1 MNYFSAEP
9 VCNLR
14 SLRSVSLKVPDT
26 RPARDFYHEVWGGLS
41 TVEEDTDKF
50 WLRGTGSE
58 HHILRL
64 ERGEQNALGGGVSFA
79 LATPQ
84 DVDRAATKL
93 TVLGGIPLFREPG
106 PLDDAAGGYGLQLV
120 DPEGRLVELSADVHA
135 VVSQE
140 PAGRRALPRKIAHV
154 VLNTVDIDRA
164 TAFYTQVL
172 GMRISDWSEHQMAFL
187 RCNSEHHAI
196 AFNQAP
202 WTSVNHVAYE
212 MQSIDHFMRG
222 IGNLKRH
229 NIAPPQWGPG
239 RHGPG
244 DNTFSYFT
252 DPPSGLVCEYTSE
265 VARWTRTVGCAALG
279 SARLN
284 CPTSGGELQVR
295 PLPRSEA
302 PWPAF
307 RTAGISRWWSLDVRT
322 TSPCRKLL
330 PQKKPMRSSSLPPAT
345 DTAPTVAERRKTVHG
360 VSLVIR
366 GEGTPVFLMHGIG
379 GAASSCGAL
388 AQLLSAHGFQTFC
401 WDAPGYGESSAPPE
415 AWIIL
420 LWCWTSWPR

>member
-1 MNYFSAEP
+1 MNFFSSEP

-26 RPARDFYHEVWGGLS
+26 RPAKDFYDQVWGLS

-64 ERGEQNALGGGVSFA
+64 ETGEQNALGGVSFA

-84 DVDRAATKL
+84 DVDSAATKL
-93 TVLGGIPLFREPG
+93 VALGIPLFREPG
-106 PLDDAAGGYGLQLV
+106 PLGDAAGGYGVQLV
-120 DPEGRLVELSADVHA
+120 DPEGRLVELSANVHA

-222 IGNLKRH
+222 IGNLKQH
-229 NIAPPQWGPG
+229 NIAPQWGPG

-252 DPPSGLVCEYTSE
+252 DPAGLVCEYTSE
-265 VARWTRTVGCAALG
+265 VAQVDEDSWLCRTWE
-279 SARLN
+279 RT
-284 CPTSGGELQVR
+284 PELSDQ
-295 PLPRSEA
+295 
-302 PWPAF
+302 WG
-307 RTAGISRWWSLDVRT
+307 TAGPPTTAVRSAMAGVPDSGYRSMVVPGREDYF
-322 TSPCRKLL
+322 SPAKA
-330 PQKKPMRSSSLPPAT
+330 PAT
-345 DTAPTVAERRKTVHG
+345 EN
-360 VSLVIR
+360 
-366 GEGTPVFLMHGIG
+366 
-379 GAASSCGAL
+379 
-388 AQLLSAHGFQTFC
+388 AH
-401 WDAPGYGESSAPPE
+401 A
-415 AWIIL
+415 
-420 LWCWTSWPR
+420 

>member
-1 MNYFSAEP
+1 MNFFSSEP

-26 RPARDFYHEVWGGLS
+26 RPAKDFYDQVWGLS

-50 WLRGTGSE
+50 WLRVTGSE

-64 ERGEQNALGGGVSFA
+64 ETGEQNALGGVSFA

-84 DVDRAATKL
+84 DVDSAATKL
-93 TVLGGIPLFREPG
+93 VALGIPLFREPG
-106 PLDDAAGGYGLQLV
+106 PLDDAAGGYGLHLV
-120 DPEGRLVELSADVHA
+120 DPEGRLVELSANVHA

-222 IGNLKRH
+222 IGNLKQH
-229 NIAPPQWGPG
+229 NIAPQWGPG

-252 DPPSGLVCEYTSE
+252 DPAGLVCEYTSE
-265 VARWTRTVGCAALG
+265 VAQVDEDSWLCRTWE
-279 SARLN
+279 RT
-284 CPTSGGELQVR
+284 PELSDQ
-295 PLPRSEA
+295 
-302 PWPAF
+302 WG
-307 RTAGISRWWSLDVRT
+307 TAGPPTTAVRSAMAGVPDSGYRSLVVPGREDYF
-322 TSPCRKLL
+322 SPAKA
-330 PQKKPMRSSSLPPAT
+330 PAT
-345 DTAPTVAERRKTVHG
+345 EK
-360 VSLVIR
+360 
-366 GEGTPVFLMHGIG
+366 
-379 GAASSCGAL
+379 
-388 AQLLSAHGFQTFC
+388 AH
-401 WDAPGYGESSAPPE
+401 A
-415 AWIIL
+415 
-420 LWCWTSWPR
+420 

>member
-1 MNYFSAEP
+1 MNFFSPEP

-26 RPARDFYHEVWGGLS
+26 RPARDFYDQVWGLS

-64 ERGEQNALGGGVSFA
+64 ETGEQNALGGVSFA

-84 DVDRAATKL
+84 DVNTAAAKL
-93 TVLGGIPLFREPG
+93 IALGIPLFREPG

-120 DPEGRLVELSADVHA
+120 DPEGRLVELSANVHA

-222 IGNLKRH
+222 IGNLKQH
-229 NIAPPQWGPG
+229 NIAPQWGPG

-252 DPPSGLVCEYTSE
+252 DPAGLVCEYTSE
-265 VARWTRTVGCAALG
+265 VAQVDEDSWLCRTWE
-279 SARLN
+279 RT
-284 CPTSGGELQVR
+284 PELSDQ
-295 PLPRSEA
+295 
-302 PWPAF
+302 WG
-307 RTAGISRWWSLDVRT
+307 TAGPPTTAVR
-322 TSPCRKLL
+322 SA
-330 PQKKPMRSSSLPPAT
+330 MA
-345 DTAPTVAERRKTVHG
+345 G
-360 VSLVIR
+360 VPDNGYKSLVVPGR
-366 GEGTPVFLMHGIG
+366 DDYFSPAKAP
-379 GAASSCGAL
+379 AAEK
-388 AQLLSAHGFQTFC
+388 AH
-401 WDAPGYGESSAPPE
+401 A
-415 AWIIL
+415 
-420 LWCWTSWPR
+420 